1 MSLPMVTPTRNQS
14 SAFSFE
20 LLKVLVA
27 LSRTEFIIFLK
38 LGFTLRKDEQP
49 IRGMELWEKEAQ
61 KD

>member
-38 LGFTLRKDEQP
+38 LEFTLRKDEQP
-49 IRGMELWEKEAQ
+49 IRGMEL
-61 KD
+61 

>member
-49 IRGMELWEKEAQ
+49 IRGMEL
-61 KD
+61 